1 MSRNPIELVDRSC
14 VNLMQGIVNA
24 MNRRG
29 IHAARVFRCLME
41 AWAAVYLISMVC
53 SILAD
58 DRHPLVAQVIF
69 AILWTSMNYLCFRL
83 LYREFR
89 RIEQDVDNGKDAQSR
104 SMGFASPLGFS
115 LRLLLA
121 YVPILFSPIDVIL
134 FYQAEPSV
142 LRQVAHLATG
152 LSTVL
157 QVITTLALACI
168 FSPPARK
175 QTRRRLAWTGA

>member
-14 VNLMQGIVNA
+14 VNLMQGIVNT

-29 IHAARVFRCLME
+29 INAARVFRCLME
-41 AWAAVYLISMVC
+41 AWAAFYLISMVC

-58 DRHPLVAQVIF
+58 DRHSLVAQVIF
-69 AILWTSMNYLCFRL
+69 AVLWTSLDYLCFRL

-89 RIEQDVDNGKDAQSR
+89 RIEQDVDDGKDAQSR

-121 YVPILFSPIDVIL
+121 YMPILFSPIDIFL
-134 FYQAEPSV
+134 FSQAETSV

-157 QVITTLALACI
+157 EVITTLALACI

-175 QTRRRLAWTGA
+175 QTRHRLAWNGA